1 MIATGLGIANEAR
14 GLVTGVIDR
23 WAAAKNAKLDAKA
36 LVRLLLLEARRNLA
50 ILDATIGAEDADSH
64 ARSWQA
70 ATVLQVEVIETILG
84 QGETS
89 AKAFSEV
96 EKLRISDPDE
106 GQDGADFLTSL
117 YVRVTALQSLA
128 LLNRKTPLKKVRI
141 ELRLK
146 NMRNDFLL
154 LVKTLNKSAEK

>member
-1 MIATGLGIANEAR
+1 
-14 GLVTGVIDR
+14 
-23 WAAAKNAKLDAKA
+23 
-36 LVRLLLLEARRNLA
+36 LEARRNLA
-50 ILDATIGAEDADSH
+50 ILDATIHTEDPESPT
-64 ARSWQA
+64 RCWQA

-96 EKLRISDPDE
+96 EKLKISDPDE
-106 GQDGADFLTSL
+106 SQDGADFLTSL

-146 NMRNDFLL
+146 NLRNDFLL